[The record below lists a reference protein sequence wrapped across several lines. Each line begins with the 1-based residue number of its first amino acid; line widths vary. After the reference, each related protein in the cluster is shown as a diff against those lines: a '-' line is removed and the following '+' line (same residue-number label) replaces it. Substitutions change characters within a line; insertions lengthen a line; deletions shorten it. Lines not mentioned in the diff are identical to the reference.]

1 MENQET
7 EYYKSVCYIQDKFIK
22 GEISREEMEK
32 KLEFERQNQTIFLT
46 QKVEKLKRDMEK
58 ERWFAKLIS
67 VASLNEKHYRY
78 KKTGEIYNGQIY
90 VNGECCTDGHGNEI
104 IYQ

>member
-1 MENQET
+1 MDNQET

-32 KLEFERQNQTIFLT
+32 KLEFERQNQIIFLT
-46 QKVEKLKRDMEK
+46 QKVEKLKRDMKK
-58 ERWFAKLIS
+58 ERWLAKLIS

>member
-1 MENQET
+1 MDNQET

-22 GEISREEMEK
+22 GEISRE
-32 KLEFERQNQTIFLT
+32 
-46 QKVEKLKRDMEK
+46 DMEK

-67 VASLNEKHYRY
+67 AASLSEKHYRY

-104 IYQ
+104 IYS

>member
-1 MENQET
+1 MDNQET

-32 KLEFERQNQTIFLT
+32 KLEFERQNQIIFLT
-46 QKVEKLKRDMEK
+46 QKVEKLKRVMEK

-104 IYQ
+104 IYS

>member
-1 MENQET
+1 MDNQET

-32 KLEFERQNQTIFLT
+32 KLEFERQNQIIFLT
-46 QKVEKLKRDMEK
+46 QKVEKLKRDMGK
-58 ERWFAKLIS
+58 ERWLAKLIS

>member
-1 MENQET
+1 MDNQET

-32 KLEFERQNQTIFLT
+32 KLEFERQNQIIFLT
-46 QKVEKLKRDMEK
+46 QR
-58 ERWFAKLIS
+58 FAKIIS

>member
-1 MENQET
+1 MDNQET

-32 KLEFERQNQTIFLT
+32 KLEFERQNQIIFLT

-58 ERWFAKLIS
+58 ERWLAKLIS

-78 KKTGEIYNGQIY
+78 KKTGETYNGQIY

>member
-1 MENQET
+1 MDNQET

>member
-1 MENQET
+1 MDNQET

-32 KLEFERQNQTIFLT
+32 KLEVERQNQIIFLT
-46 QKVEKLKRDMEK
+46 QKVEKLKRDMKK
-58 ERWFAKLIS
+58 ERWLAKLIS

-90 VNGECCTDGHGNEI
+90 VNEECCTDGHGNEI

>member
-1 MENQET
+1 MDNQET

-32 KLEFERQNQTIFLT
+32 KLEFERQNQIIFLT
-46 QKVEKLKRDMEK
+46 QKVEKLKRVMEK

-104 IYQ
+104 IYK

>member
-1 MENQET
+1 MDNQET

-32 KLEFERQNQTIFLT
+32 KLEVERQNQIIFLT
-46 QKVEKLKRDMEK
+46 QKAEKLKRDMEK

>member
-1 MENQET
+1 MDNQEK

-32 KLEFERQNQTIFLT
+32 KLEFERQNQIIFLT

-58 ERWFAKLIS
+58 ELWFAKLIS
-67 VASLNEKHYRY
+67 VASLNEKHYIY

>member
-1 MENQET
+1 MDNQET

-32 KLEFERQNQTIFLT
+32 KLEVERQNQIIFLT

-58 ERWFAKLIS
+58 ECWFAKLFS
-67 VASLNEKHYRY
+67 AASLNEKHYRH

>member
-1 MENQET
+1 MDNQET

-32 KLEFERQNQTIFLT
+32 KLEFERQNQIIFLT
-46 QKVEKLKRDMEK
+46 QKVEKLKIDMKK
-58 ERWFAKLIS
+58 ERWLAKLIS

-78 KKTGEIYNGQIY
+78 KKTGKIYNGQIY

>member
-1 MENQET
+1 MDNQET

-32 KLEFERQNQTIFLT
+32 KLEVERQNQIIFLT

-58 ERWFAKLIS
+58 ERWLAKLIS
-67 VASLNEKHYRY
+67 VAPLNEKHYRY
-78 KKTGEIYNGQIY
+78 KKTGEIYKGQIY
-90 VNGECCTDGHGNEI
+90 INGECCTDGHGNGI

>member
-67 VASLNEKHYRY
+67 VASLSEKHYRY

-90 VNGECCTDGHGNEI
+90 VNGECCTDVHGNEI

>member
-1 MENQET
+1 MDNAELNH
-7 EYYKSVCYIQDKFIK
+7 YRAVCYIQDEFIK
-22 GEISREEMEK
+22 GKISREEMEQ
-32 KLEFERQNQTIFLT
+32 KLEIERQNQIIFLI

-67 VASLNEKHYRY
+67 VVSLNEKQYRY
-78 KKTGEIYNGQIY
+78 KKTGEVYNGQIY

-104 IYQ
+104 IYS